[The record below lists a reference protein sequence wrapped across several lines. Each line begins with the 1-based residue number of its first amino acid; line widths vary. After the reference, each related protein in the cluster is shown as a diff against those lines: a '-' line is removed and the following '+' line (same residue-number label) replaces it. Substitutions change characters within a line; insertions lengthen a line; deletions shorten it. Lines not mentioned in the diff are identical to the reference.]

1 MGSKVRWWRWRRN
14 PLRRASDLAEAWIGL
29 VTVVLVL
36 CAVPAAGWFT
46 GQAANRALQRTVRH
60 QLAERAL
67 VPAALVT
74 AAPRSAAGTD
84 AEAGQARQT
93 RRPAVLTWAAPDG
106 SARSGTV
113 RVENQEQV
121 DGRLHIWTDRGG
133 RPVDPPLDRATA
145 RAHAALAGLGGAAL
159 AGALLL
165 GIRQLLLWRLM
176 RRRLLE
182 WEREW
187 TRAGQDWGRAG
198 AGG

>member
-1 MGSKVRWWRWRRN
+1 MGSKVRLWRWRRN
-14 PLRRASDLAEAWIGL
+14 PLRRASDLAEAWISL

-46 GQAANRALQRTVRH
+46 GQAVNRALQRTVRH
-60 QLAERAL
+60 QSAERAL

-74 AAPRSAAGTD
+74 AAPRAAAGTD
-84 AEAGQARQT
+84 TESGQAHGH
-93 RRPAVLTWAAPDG
+93 RRPAVLSWTAPDG

-113 RVENQEQV
+113 RVENQEHV
-121 DGRLHIWTDRGG
+121 DGLLHIWTDRGG

-145 RAHAALAGLGGAAL
+145 TAHAALAGLGAAAA
-159 AGALLL
+159 AGASLLAV
-165 GIRQLLLWRLM
+165 RQLLFRRLM